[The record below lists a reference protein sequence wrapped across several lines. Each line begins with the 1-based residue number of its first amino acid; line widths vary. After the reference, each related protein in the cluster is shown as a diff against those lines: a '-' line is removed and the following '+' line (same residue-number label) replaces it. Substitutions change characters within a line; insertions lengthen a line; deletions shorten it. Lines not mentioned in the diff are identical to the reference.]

1 MKVVDLPVSEV
12 KPYENNPRD
21 NSRAVEYV
29 KKSIEEFGFQQPLVL
44 DKDKTIIV
52 GHTRFL
58 AAKEIGL
65 ETVPCVI
72 ADNLT
77 EAQAKAYRLADNKT
91 SDYSVW
97 DNKLLLEELEG
108 LDQIDDSIFT
118 GFEWGDL
125 FNNVLDETDKTAV
138 VDNDTG
144 VVYEITFKSDTKD
157 KIDEIIGLWEQLG
170 TADEK

>member
-65 ETVPCVI
+65 DTVPCVI

-170 TADEK
+170 AADEK

>member
-1 MKVVDLPVSEV
+1 MKVVDLPVSEI

-170 TADEK
+170 AADEK

>member
-1 MKVVDLPVSEV
+1 MNVVDLPVSEV

-170 TADEK
+170 AADEK